1 MGSWGVKERLVGFR
15 TVFRAW
21 AISLV
26 GVVTVLGLS
35 MGLSMG
41 LWSGSAIAGLH
52 DDDYDGNI
60 FALYA
65 GNGSIVPPKFSLPQ
79 SLKQDKPTLLFFY
92 VDDSQ
97 DSKEFSPVVS
107 QLQAPY
113 GREANFVAVAAD
125 SVPVRDSYDKT
136 EAGYYFAGAVPQTV
150 VFDAKGNVV
159 LNEVGQ
165 IPYELV
171 DDKMRELFDL
181 LPREESLELKR
192 RSFNEV
198 NSELVDEG

>member
-1 MGSWGVKERLVGFR
+1 MKDWNTPKRLICAYKQGA
-15 TVFRAW
+15 RAC
-21 AISLV
+21 AVALIC
-26 GVVTVLGLS
+26 VVAVL
-35 MGLSMG
+35 G

-65 GNGSIVPPKFSLPQ
+65 GNGSIVPPKFNLSD

-92 VDDSQ
+92 VDDSK
-97 DSKEFSPVVS
+97 DSKEFSPIVS

-113 GREANFVAVAAD
+113 GRVANFVPVAAD
-125 SVPVRDSYDKT
+125 SIPVKDSYEKT
-136 EAGYYFAGAVPQTV
+136 EAGYYFEGAVPQTV
-150 VFDAKGNVV
+150 VFDAQGNIA

-165 IPYELV
+165 IPYEKV

-198 NSELVDEG
+198 NVELVEEQ

>member
-1 MGSWGVKERLVGFR
+1 MAGLDKQKRLAEFCQAFFR
-15 TVFRAW
+15 TGAV
-21 AISLV
+21 AIA
-26 GVVTVLGLS
+26 GMIAVLGLS
-35 MGLSMG
+35 LG
-41 LWSGSAIAGLH
+41 LWSGTAIAGLH

-65 GNGSIVPPKFSLPQ
+65 GNGSIVPPKFTLAQ

-92 VDDSQ
+92 IDDSR

-113 GREANFVAVAAD
+113 GREANFIAIAAD
-125 SVPVRDSYDKT
+125 SVPTKDSYEKT
-136 EAGYYFAGAVPQTV
+136 ETGYYFAGAVPQTV
-150 VFDAKGNVV
+150 VFDTEGNVV

-165 IPYELV
+165 IPYEMV

-181 LPREESLELKR
+181 LPREESVELKR

>member
-1 MGSWGVKERLVGFR
+1 MAGLNKQKRLAEFCQAFFR
-15 TVFRAW
+15 NGAV
-21 AISLV
+21 AIA
-26 GVVTVLGLS
+26 GMIAVLGLS
-35 MGLSMG
+35 LG
-41 LWSGSAIAGLH
+41 LWSGTAIAGLH

-65 GNGSIVPPKFSLPQ
+65 GNGSIVPPKFTLAQ

-92 VDDSQ
+92 IDDSR

-113 GREANFVAVAAD
+113 GREANFIAIAAD
-125 SVPVRDSYDKT
+125 SVPTKDSYEKT
-136 EAGYYFAGAVPQTV
+136 ETGYYFAGAVPQTV
-150 VFDAKGNVV
+150 VFDTEGNVV

-165 IPYELV
+165 IPYEMV

-181 LPREESLELKR
+181 LPREESVELKR

>member
-1 MGSWGVKERLVGFR
+1 MWLKALKERKVVKGLN
-15 TVFRAW
+15 FRAV

-26 GVVTVLGLS
+26 GIVAVVGLS
-35 MGLSMG
+35 LG
-41 LWSGSAIAGLH
+41 LWSSPAIAGLH

-65 GNGSIVPPKFSLPQ
+65 GNGSIVPPKFTLPQ

-97 DSKEFSPVVS
+97 DSKEFSPTVS

-125 SVPVRDSYDKT
+125 SVPVKDSYEKT
-136 EAGYYFAGAVPQTV
+136 EAGYYFEGAVPQTV
-150 VFDAKGNVV
+150 VFDAQGNVV

-165 IPYELV
+165 IPYEMV
-171 DDKMRELFDL
+171 DDKLRELFDL
-181 LPREESLELKR
+181 LPRDESLELKR

-198 NSELVDEG
+198 NSELVNES

>member
-1 MGSWGVKERLVGFR
+1 MSGKAARKLAESFR
-15 TVFRAW
+15 EWMRSFTAVLLCA
-21 AISLV
+21 V
-26 GVVTVLGLS
+26 MVLGL
-35 MGLSMG
+35 
-41 LWSGSAIAGLH
+41 WNGSAIAGLH

-65 GNGSIVPPKFSLPQ
+65 GNGSIVPPKFNLPD

-92 VDDSQ
+92 VDDSR
-97 DSKEFSPVVS
+97 DSKEFSPTVS

-113 GREANFVAVAAD
+113 GRVANFVPVAAD
-125 SVPVRDSYDKT
+125 SIPVKDSYEKT
-136 EAGYYFAGAVPQTV
+136 EAGYYFEGAVPQTV
-150 VFDAKGNVV
+150 VFDAQGNVV

-165 IPYELV
+165 IPYEMV

-198 NSELVDEG
+198 NVELVDD

>member
-1 MGSWGVKERLVGFR
+1 MKKV
-15 TVFRAW
+15 
-21 AISLV
+21 AIALV
-26 GVVTVLGLS
+26 GVLAVLGLS
-35 MGLSMG
+35 LG
-41 LWSGSAIAGLH
+41 LWSEPAIAGLH

-65 GNGSIVPPKFSLPQ
+65 GNGSIVPPKFALPQ

-92 VDDSQ
+92 VDDSR
-97 DSKEFSPVVS
+97 DSKEFSPTVS

-125 SVPVRDSYDKT
+125 SVPVKDSYEKT

-150 VFDAKGNVV
+150 VFDAQGNVV

-181 LPREESLELKR
+181 LPRDESVELKR

-198 NSELVDEG
+198 NSELVDES

>member
-1 MGSWGVKERLVGFR
+1 MKGRVVGNRLGKFL
-15 TVFRAW
+15 RAV
-21 AISLV
+21 ALTLA
-26 GVVTVLGLS
+26 GVVAVLGLS
-35 MGLSMG
+35 VGC
-41 LWSGSAIAGLH
+41 WNAPARAGLH

-65 GNGSIVPPKFSLPQ
+65 GNGSIVPPKYTLAQ
-79 SLKQDKPTLLFFY
+79 SLAQDRPTLLFFY
-92 VDDSQ
+92 VDDSR

-113 GREANFVAVAAD
+113 GRAANFIAIAAD
-125 SVPVRDSYDKT
+125 SVPVKDSYEKT
-136 EAGYYFAGAVPQTV
+136 EPGYYFEGSVPQTV
-150 VFDAKGNVV
+150 VFDQQKNVV

-171 DDKMRELFDL
+171 DDKLREVFDL

-198 NSELVDEG
+198 NSELVEEN

>member
-1 MGSWGVKERLVGFR
+1 MKSRVVRNRLGQLL
-15 TVFRAW
+15 RAVVLT
-21 AISLV
+21 LV

-35 MGLSMG
+35 IG
-41 LWSGSAIAGLH
+41 LWNSPAWAGLH

-65 GNGSIVPPKFSLPQ
+65 GNGSIVPPKYSLAQ
-79 SLKQDKPTLLFFY
+79 SLAQDRPTLLFFY
-92 VDDSQ
+92 VDDSR

-113 GREANFVAVAAD
+113 GRAANFIAIAAD
-125 SVPVRDSYDKT
+125 SVPVKDSYKKT
-136 EAGYYFAGAVPQTV
+136 EPGYYFEGAVPQTV
-150 VFDAKGNVV
+150 VFDQQSNVV

-171 DDKMRELFDL
+171 DDKLREVFDL

-198 NSELVDEG
+198 NSELVEDSPSGRE

>member
-1 MGSWGVKERLVGFR
+1 MAGLDKRARLAKFCR
-15 TVFRAW
+15 ACFRAG
-21 AISLV
+21 AIAA
-26 GVVTVLGLS
+26 VTMVAVL
-35 MGLSMG
+35 GLSMG
-41 LWSGSAIAGLH
+41 LWSGVAIAGLH

-65 GNGSIVPPKFSLPQ
+65 GNGSIVPPKFTLSQ
-79 SLKQDKPTLLFFY
+79 SLKQNKPTLLFFY

-125 SVPVRDSYDKT
+125 SVPVRDSYEKT
-136 EAGYYFAGAVPQTV
+136 EVGYYFAGAVPQTV
-150 VFDAKGNVV
+150 VFDAEGNVV

-165 IPYELV
+165 IPYEMV

-181 LPREESLELKR
+181 LPRDESVELKR

-198 NSELVDEG
+198 NSELVGVDEAS